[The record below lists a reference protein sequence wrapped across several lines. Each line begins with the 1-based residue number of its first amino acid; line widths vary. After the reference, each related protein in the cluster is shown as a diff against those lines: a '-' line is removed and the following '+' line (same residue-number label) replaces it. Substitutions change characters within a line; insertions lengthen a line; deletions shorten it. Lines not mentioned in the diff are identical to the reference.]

1 MFGSPALIDNLSRY
15 GEKENIH
22 IPSMKRVI
30 SAGAPA
36 RPDVLKRLQKMLGEG
51 GEIHTP
57 YGATESLP
65 VSSIGSAEIL
75 SDTWQETV
83 VGGGTCVGKPCN
95 SVDVFI
101 ISITDDPI
109 EKWSDSLSVGA
120 GEKGE
125 IVVRGPVVT
134 KEYYNNPKQTALA
147 KIKDED
153 GRIYHRMGD
162 IGRCDDKGR
171 LWFCGRK
178 SHRLETSEGPM
189 FTVPCEAVF
198 NVHKKVFRSALVG
211 LGTKGSEVPLLCV
224 ELEKNCCL
232 SSSESHALIEELK
245 GIAQS
250 FEHTRGIG
258 KFLIHPSFPVDVRH
272 NAKINREIL
281 KVWAEEQVSAGAI
294 TD

>member
-1 MFGSPALIDNLSRY
+1 
-15 GEKENIH
+15 
-22 IPSMKRVI
+22 
-30 SAGAPA
+30 
-36 RPDVLKRLQKMLGEG
+36 MLGEG

-101 ISITDDPI
+101 ISVTDEPI

-134 KEYYNNPKQTALA
+134 KEYYNNTKQTALA

-162 IGRCDDKGR
+162 IGRFDEKGR

-178 SHRLETSEGPM
+178 SHRVVTKEGPM

-211 LGTKGSEVPLLCV
+211 LGRKGSEVPLICV

-232 SSSESHALIEELK
+232 SSSESKVLIEELK

-250 FEHTRGIG
+250 FEHTRVIE

-281 KVWAEEQVSAGAI
+281 KVWAEKKVSAGAI